1 MRDVSCCNDYILI
14 AAAAAPHLSES
25 CKERDGNS
33 TFQCLGCEKPVEGW
47 SYGCSQCEFYLRKGC
62 AELELAPQ
70 IQHPFHPKHP
80 LTLLPKSP
88 YPSVCDLC
96 GKEFEGFVY
105 NCYDYCTYTFNL
117 HKECAELEL
126 APQIQ
131 HPLRPKHTL
140 TLFPESPYGG
150 ANCCNLCGKK
160 FQGFA
165 YNCGACQFDLD
176 INCALLQSS
185 IAANF
190 PNSLHPHPLFFIQN
204 HNREV
209 ELDCSWC
216 QKPISGPFYHCSDCT
231 YPFKL
236 HKECAELPLEIQ
248 HPFHPKHPLTLFP
261 ESLYPWDK
269 N

>member
-1 MRDVSCCNDYILI
+1 MS
-14 AAAAAPHLSES
+14 
-25 CKERDGNS
+25 
-33 TFQCLGCEKPVEGW
+33 QCLRVARKEMEIQHFSHHHPLVFIQDHSVAARCLGSEKP
-47 SYGCSQCEFYLRKGC
+47 
-62 AELELAPQ
+62 LAPQ

-105 NCYDYCTYTFNL
+105 TCYDCKFDLHINCALLQSSIAAKFPNSLHPHLLFFIQNPNKEVEPDCSVCQKPISGPFYHCSDCTYPFKL

-131 HPLRPKHTL
+131 HPLHPKHTL
-140 TLFPESPYGG
+140 TLLPESPYGG

-216 QKPISGPFYHCSDCT
+216 
-231 YPFKL
+231 
-236 HKECAELPLEIQ
+236 
-248 HPFHPKHPLTLFP
+248 
-261 ESLYPWDK
+261 
-269 N
+269 